1 VTGDAVPG
9 DREERLPSIRSL
21 LDRRVPQIVGLYVAG
36 GWGFVQFVDW
46 VVEQYRLSPDLVNFV
61 VTLLLLLLPSVV
73 WLAWRHGA
81 PGRDGWKLVDGGV
94 IGANLAVAAG
104 ALTLVFAGRELGAAT
119 TVKVV
124 EDEEGN
130 VVERVVPKAAFRT
143 SVLSFPFEDETG
155 DPDRGWIADALEL
168 GLGLDVV
175 QDPFV
180 SYRSVT
186 RRGVRDLLAEAGLPP
201 GASAPLPVRQRA
213 ARDRGVDYFLGA
225 EVRVEGDSIV
235 AVTRLHETRSARL
248 VAERTYRD
256 PDPLAIVDSFSLDLR
271 RDLGVPA
278 WQIESAVD
286 FPVREM
292 LTESPEALR
301 ALTESERQAFGQN
314 DLRGALAAAR
324 RAIAADSTAALAH
337 MLATVLSWQLGDL
350 EGARESREA
359 LDRYAWRLPERLRL
373 QNRMFTDLLLE
384 NDPEAARRT
393 GSYWA
398 EVYPQDP
405 EARRLLAR
413 IADLL
418 GDRQAQIEQLRALLA
433 LDPTDVDAMAELG
446 AAYSATG
453 QYDSAEAVLARRA
466 ERLAGTVSNRRRVA
480 RVYLDRGDVDAYRA
494 EIEEARIAA
503 PDDVSLVLDLGWA
516 DIRQGRYGDAE
527 SRLEEARS
535 LARTDGDRWRTE
547 RLAAKIANDRGQFAP
562 LERAYRSWTR
572 LAAAI
577 GSPRQVLQWAASSA
591 LLWNASEWDRGDF
604 ALAQIDS
611 LGALLGPPFSGA
623 LGGPELVIHLD
634 RGDLPAA
641 RAAIARLEAAF
652 EAEAGDPFSIE
663 GDVAF
668 AKGWLAEREDGSCER
683 ALPHFDEVR
692 ELWPGNATA
701 LRHRARCLR
710 ELGRLDEAG
719 KDLDQLLALWGGDP
733 EARVEA
739 ARYALTRGNRSAAR
753 AHLDAAIAVWA
764 EADPEFRP
772 AREARALRAELAKGG

>member
-1 VTGDAVPG
+1 M
-9 DREERLPSIRSL
+9 IRKL

-36 GWGFVQFVDW
+36 GWGFLQFVDW
-46 VVEQYRLSPDLVNFV
+46 VVEQYQLSPDLVNFV

-81 PGRDGWKLVDGGV
+81 PGRDGWKLLDGGV
-94 IGANLAVAAG
+94 IAANLVLAAG
-104 ALTLVFAGRELGAAT
+104 VLMLTFAGRELGAAT
-119 TVKVV
+119 TVKLV

-143 SVLSFPFEDETG
+143 SVLTFPFEYETG

-168 GLGLDVV
+168 GLSLDVA

-180 SYRSVT
+180 FDQYVS
-186 RRGVRDLLAEAGLPP
+186 RREERDLLAEAGLPP
-201 GASAPLPVRQRA
+201 GTSAPLPVRQRA

-225 EVRVEGDSIV
+225 EIRAEGDTIV

-256 PDPLAIVDSFSLDLR
+256 PDALAIADSASVDLR
-271 RDLGVPA
+271 RDLGVPE
-278 WQIESAVD
+278 WQIEGAVD
-286 FPVREM
+286 FPVGEM

-301 ALTESERQAFGQN
+301 ALTETQQRAFDQN
-314 DLRGALAAAR
+314 DMREALAAAR
-324 RAIAADSTAALAH
+324 RAIAADSTAAFAH
-337 MLATVLSWQLGDL
+337 MMATILSWQLGDI

-359 LDRYAWRLPERLRL
+359 LERYAWRLPERLRL
-373 QNRMFTDLLLE
+373 SNRMFTDLLLE

-405 EARRLLAR
+405 EARRLLAM
-413 IADLL
+413 IADKL
-418 GDRQAQIEQLRALLA
+418 GDREAEIDQLRALLS
-433 LDPTDVDAMAELG
+433 LDPTDVDAMAQLG

-453 QYDSAEAVLARRA
+453 RYDSAQAVLARRA

-494 EIEEARIAA
+494 EIEEARVAA

-516 DIRQGRYGDAE
+516 DVRQGRYDDAE

-535 LARTDGDRWRTE
+535 LARTDDDRGRAE
-547 RLAAKIANDRGQFAP
+547 RLAAKIANDRGQYAP
-562 LERAYRSWTR
+562 LEQAYRSWTR
-572 LAAAI
+572 LAATI
-577 GSPRQVLQWAASSA
+577 GSPRQILRWAASSV

-611 LGALLGPPFSGA
+611 LGTLLGPPFSGA

-634 RGDLPAA
+634 RGDLAAA
-641 RAAIARLEAAF
+641 RDAIARLEAA
-652 EAEAGDPFSIE
+652 
-663 GDVAF
+663 
-668 AKGWLAEREDGSCER
+668 
-683 ALPHFDEVR
+683 
-692 ELWPGNATA
+692 
-701 LRHRARCLR
+701 
-710 ELGRLDEAG
+710 
-719 KDLDQLLALWGGDP
+719 
-733 EARVEA
+733 
-739 ARYALTRGNRSAAR
+739 Y
-753 AHLDAAIAVWA
+753 
-764 EADPEFRP
+764 
-772 AREARALRAELAKGG
+772 

>member
-1 VTGDAVPG
+1 M
-9 DREERLPSIRSL
+9 RKL
-21 LDRRVPQIVGLYVAG
+21 LDRRVPQIVGLYVAA

-46 VVEQYRLSPDLVNFV
+46 AVEQYRLSPDLLNFV

-81 PGRDGWKLVDGGV
+81 PGRDGWKLLDGGV
-94 IGANLAVAAG
+94 IGANLVAAAG
-104 ALTLVFAGRELGAAT
+104 VLILAFAGRELGAAT
-119 TVKVV
+119 TVKTL

-143 SVLSFPFEDETG
+143 SILTFPFEDETG

-168 GLGLDVV
+168 GLYLDAV

-180 SYRSVT
+180 SGRSFS
-186 RRGVRDLLAEAGLPP
+186 RREERDLLAEAGLPP
-201 GASAPLPVRQRA
+201 GTAAPLPVRQRA

-225 EVRVEGDSIV
+225 EVRAEGDTIV
-235 AVTRLHETRSARL
+235 AVTRLHETRTARL

-256 PDPLAIVDSFSLDLR
+256 ADPLAIVDSVSVDVR
-271 RDLGVPA
+271 RDVGVPE
-278 WQIESAVD
+278 WQIASAVD
-286 FPVREM
+286 FPVREL

-301 ALTESERQAFGQN
+301 ALTETEQAYFSQN
-314 DLRGALAAAR
+314 DLQGAVAAAR
-324 RAIAADSTAALAH
+324 RAIAADSTAAVAHILARD
-337 MLATVLSWQLGDL
+337 LYWELGDL
-350 EGARESREA
+350 ESARRSREA
-359 LDRYAWRLPERLRL
+359 LERYAWRLPERLRL
-373 QNRMFTDLLLE
+373 ESRMFTELRLD

-405 EARRLLAR
+405 EARRLLAL

-418 GDRQAQIEQLRALLA
+418 GDRQSEIEQLRALLA
-433 LDPTDVDAMAELG
+433 LDPTDADAMAWLG
-446 AAYSATG
+446 AAYSEAG
-453 QYDSAEAVLARRA
+453 RYDSAEAVLARRD
-466 ERLAGTVSNRRRVA
+466 ERLAGTVNNRRRVA
-480 RVYLDRGDVDAYRA
+480 YVHLDRGDVDAYRA

-516 DIRQGRYGDAE
+516 DLRQGRYEEAE
-527 SRLEEARS
+527 NRVEEARS
-535 LARTDGDRWRTE
+535 LARTDWDRWRAE
-547 RLAAKIANDRGQFAP
+547 WLAARIANDRGQFAP
-562 LERAYRSWTR
+562 LEQAYRSWTR
-572 LAAAI
+572 LAPAI
-577 GSPRQVLQWAASSA
+577 GSPRQILGWAASSA

-611 LGALLGPPFSGA
+611 LGAQLGPPLSGA
-623 LGGPELVIHLD
+623 LGGPEFVIHLD
-634 RGDLPAA
+634 RGDLAAA
-641 RAAIARLEAAF
+641 RDALARLEAAL
-652 EAEAGDPFSIE
+652 EAAAGDPFEIE

-668 AKGWLAEREDGSCER
+668 AQGWLAEREDGSCER
-683 ALPHFDEVR
+683 ALPWFDEVR
-692 ELWPGNATA
+692 ELVPGNATA

-719 KDLDQLLALWGGDP
+719 EDLERLLALWGGDP

-739 ARYALTRGNRSAAR
+739 ARYALARGEREEAL
-753 AHLDAAIAVWA
+753 AHLDAALAVWT

-772 AREARALRAELAKGG
+772 AREARALRAELTGGS